1 MRKPLINKKMLISLF
16 IVFVMVLSTFGFIFS
31 YQTGGGEKQE
41 YNGHKLTITEQGTMA
56 KIGGKKIY
64 FNNFP
69 TQLEDINMS
78 TPLKDALKNAKML
91 TITYNPGEDWAEA
104 MADVQYQAEQSLPE
118 YTEIYVARG
127 VTNAKDFN
135 YTLQEI
141 TCKNATA
148 GAPVLELK
156 EGNETEIALKG
167 SCIVASAKSENDFYR
182 IYERIL
188 YVILGIME

>member
-31 YQTGGGEKQE
+31 YQTGGGERQE
-41 YNGHKLTITEQGTMA
+41 YNGHKLTLTDQGTMA
-56 KIGGKKIY
+56 KIDGKKIY
-64 FNNFP
+64 FSNFP

-127 VTNAKDFN
+127 ITSADFN
-135 YTLQEI
+135 YTIPEV
-141 TCKNATA
+141 TCKNATT

-156 EGNETEIALKG
+156 EGNETEITLKG
-167 SCIVASAKSENDFYR
+167 NCIIASAKSENDFYR

-188 YVILGIME
+188 YLILGIME